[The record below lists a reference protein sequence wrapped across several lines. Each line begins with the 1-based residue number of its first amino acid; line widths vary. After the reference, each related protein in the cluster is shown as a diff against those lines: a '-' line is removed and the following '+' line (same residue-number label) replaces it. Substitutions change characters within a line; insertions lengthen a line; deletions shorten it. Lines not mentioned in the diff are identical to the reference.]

1 MTMTNLTLVI
11 CQGLGQGQRSGSKQ
25 QNYLELIMKNSII
38 AIIFV
43 FLSMA
48 VTAQTFTDSNLPIVV
63 IETDG
68 GASIPDEPKVL
79 ATMKIIWHQDGS
91 RNYLTDID
99 NPEFLNYDGRIGIE
113 RRGYSSQM
121 VSDKKPYGLTTLQD
135 DNVSNNNV
143 SLFGMPA
150 ENDWI
155 LNPLAYDQ
163 TGMRDVLAYELSNQ
177 IGQYASR
184 SQYCEVVLNGNYR
197 GLYVFM
203 EKIKVDKNRVNIEK
217 MDETCNQSPEVT
229 GGYIVQ
235 ANRSDNDPLAWS
247 MQTYL
252 FSWWG
257 PVYTEFIH
265 HYPKH
270 ENITNT
276 QNDYIHGVFLDL
288 ESVAHSY
295 NTDITTGIPSVIDIP
310 SFVDFMIMSEF
321 TSNVDVYH
329 LSTFFHKDRCGKLR
343 AGPIW
348 DYNLAFGYD
357 AFGNRSGY
365 NIWQFDNQDNTG
377 PRFWKDLFD
386 TDEFRCYFAKRWFE
400 LTEEGMPLDYDRIC
414 NRIDEIDAVIAE
426 AIGRDNQRWN
436 QMSQHAQYVNNMKN
450 WLQQRINW
458 LNSHIGSS
466 QGCSDVDLPPL
477 VISKIHYHPQDWW
490 SIDGDHL
497 EFIEITNNGD
507 AEVDLT
513 GIYFRE
519 LGLTYQFPDGAHL
532 AGRQAVVICSDSL
545 LFSEYYH
552 VTPFGQY
559 MRKLDNKSENL
570 VLVDAWGNV
579 IDQVHYSDSEPWP
592 TEADGNGPFLQ
603 LKDLDSDN
611 SLAENWTIGDDL
623 TVVKEIVDSQ
633 NFIIYP
639 NPTSSKVCV
648 ALSVKPDY
656 CHVVDLMGRDV
667 LEIIPSNS
675 VFDLDLSHLPSG
687 IYIIKVLMGDD
698 GTLWKKVVKR

>member
-1 MTMTNLTLVI
+1 MVS
-11 CQGLGQGQRSGSKQ
+11 GQGQNNK
-25 QNYLELIMKNSII
+25 NYLELIMKNRII
-38 AIIFV
+38 VLIFV

-68 GASIPDEPKVL
+68 GASIPEEPKIL

-252 FSWWG
+252 FNWWG
-257 PVYTEFIH
+257 PVYTEFLH

-365 NIWQFDNQDNTG
+365 NVWQFDNQDNTG

-436 QMSQHAQYVNNMKN
+436 QMPQHAQYVNNMKN

-519 LGLTYQFPDGAHL
+519 LGLTYQFPDGTHL

-545 LFSEYYH
+545 LFSEYYGIA
-552 VTPFGQY
+552 PFGQY

-570 VLVDAWGNV
+570 VLADAWGNI

-611 SLAENWTIGDDL
+611 SLAENWTISYDL
-623 TVVKEIVDSQ
+623 TGIEEKPQVLTHL
-633 NFIIYP
+633 YP
-639 NPTSSKVCV
+639 NPTSGMIHI
-648 ALSVKPDY
+648 ALEGNAIH
-656 CHVVDLMGRDV
+656 CQILDLMGNTL
-667 LEIIPSNS
+667 LETSPSNS
-675 VFDLDLSHLPSG
+675 AFDLDLNGWSSG
-687 IYIIKVLMGDD
+687 VYLIKIQMAD
-698 GTLWKKVVKR
+698 GTTAYEKVVKR

>member
-1 MTMTNLTLVI
+1 MVAV
-11 CQGLGQGQRSGSKQ
+11 
-25 QNYLELIMKNSII
+25 LEISMQTKKYII
-38 AIIFV
+38 AFLLV
-43 FLSMA
+43 FMA
-48 VTAQTFTDSNLPIVV
+48 LAVKAQTFTDSNLPIVV

-91 RNYLTDID
+91 RNYMSDID

-121 VSDKKPYGLTTLQD
+121 VSDKKPYGLETLQD
-135 DNVSNNNV
+135 DNVTNNNV
-143 SLFGMPA
+143 SLLGMPA

-163 TGMRDVLAYELSNQ
+163 TGMRDVIAYELSNQ

-203 EKIKVDKNRVNIEK
+203 EKVKVDKNRVNIEK
-217 MDETCNQSPEVT
+217 MDETCNQPPEVT

-235 ANRSDNDPLAWS
+235 ANRADNDPLAWR

-252 FSWWG
+252 HNWG
-257 PVYTEFIH
+257 WPVYTEFIH

-270 ENITNT
+270 ENITST
-276 QNDYIHGVFLDL
+276 QNDYIHNVFLDL

-295 NTDITTGIPSVIDIP
+295 NTSITSGIPSVIDIP
-310 SFVDFMIMSEF
+310 SFVDFMIMAEF

-365 NIWQFDNQDNTG
+365 DVWQFDNSDNVG

-386 TDEFRCYFAKRWFE
+386 TDVFRCYFARRWFE
-400 LTEEGMPLDYDRIC
+400 LTEEGMPLDYDRIGA
-414 NRIDEIDAVIAE
+414 RMDEIDAEIAE
-426 AIGRDNQRWN
+426 AIVRDNQRWN
-436 QMSQHAQYVNNMKN
+436 QMSQHAQYVENMKN
-450 WLQQRINW
+450 WIQLRINW
-458 LNSHIGSS
+458 LNNHIGST

-507 AEVDLT
+507 EEVDLT

-519 LGLTYQFPDGAHL
+519 LGLTYQFPDNSHI
-532 AGRQAVVICSDSL
+532 AGHEAIWLCSDSL
-545 LFSEYYH
+545 LFSEYYQ

-570 VLVDAWGNV
+570 VLVDAWGNI
-579 IDQVHYSDSEPWP
+579 IDQVHYTDTLPWP

-611 SLAENWTIGDDL
+611 SLPESWTTSYDL
-623 TVVKEIVDSQ
+623 TGFEERQSVLTHL
-633 NFIIYP
+633 YP
-639 NPTSSKVCV
+639 NPTMGKVYVELEEVPIFCQVTNLTGNVIKEMAISS
-648 ALSVKPDY
+648 A
-656 CHVVDLMGRDV
+656 RF
-667 LEIIPSNS
+667 EI
-675 VFDLDLSHLPSG
+675 DLSCLPSG
-687 IYIIKVLMGDD
+687 MYLIKVQMAD
-698 GTLWKKVVKR
+698 GTTAYEKVVKY